1 MQLTRVVFRFFK
13 RYKKVPGLLYGG
25 KNKII
30 PKIYPQHKERALK
43 WFLMNE
49 ENERIL
55 SEPYLTEKEEE
66 GHMESLGFTNEA
78 RILGEV
84 EKAALERWN
93 KPKDRRIHY
102 LEEHYKHL
110 NIKKSWE

>member
-1 MQLTRVVFRFFK
+1 
-13 RYKKVPGLLYGG
+13 
-25 KNKII
+25 
-30 PKIYPQHKERALK
+30 
-43 WFLMNE
+43 
-49 ENERIL
+49 
-55 SEPYLTEKEEE
+55 
-66 GHMESLGFTNEA
+66 MESLGFTNEA